1 LQLLLNRIATAANSW
16 SLDSVD
22 QKSYFP
28 VVLVIGANGPRRQ
41 TAKTAEAY
49 GMATLLSTPSPILE
63 DLKAYLP
70 DASIL
75 DQGNL
80 TEYLAYFLCSGN
92 FEANDPCYSFK
103 YRTAPCTNV
112 KGQVSWHDGLV
123 KCPSSYFGCHVNF
136 LNSFFIFFSLKYP
149 FLRWKLHHLYGS
161 IFADLMIQ
169 MLQEAADELSSLLLN
184 PTNETVTLGDS
195 SVDPF
200 QILFRLQEEEKKD
213 LKSFLSVSP
222 SSSVDVSFLG
232 GLSENITLESL
243 TRKKSICHTALLPSQ
258 ARYDGLVIGTG
269 NRKSYLEDFD
279 TGVSRDEIIGE
290 PIDFS
295 TFNDTYSVPRTLP
308 LAFDKG
314 LRNACELLLK
324 IDYKDVFLVKGGV
337 GWVSVLVPN
346 DSEIAAYGPR
356 RTKDSSGKESG
367 ARPLQGSETFFTA
380 SSPIDTVGSDNDG
393 LIVICLE
400 ICDWNSCPASYISFP
415 EDFNIQDQ
423 NATEGKSNVTIEVD
437 GKSVTG
443 VSKLHGN
450 CFLLEGEQTGFN
462 WGPGNEKG
470 QYELK
475 FNVDGTL
482 KHLFISSIIVI

>member
-1 LQLLLNRIATAANSW
+1 
-16 SLDSVD
+16 
-22 QKSYFP
+22 
-28 VVLVIGANGPRRQ
+28 
-41 TAKTAEAY
+41 
-49 GMATLLSTPSPILE
+49 
-63 DLKAYLP
+63 
-70 DASIL
+70 
-75 DQGNL
+75 
-80 TEYLAYFLCSGN
+80 
-92 FEANDPCYSFK
+92 
-103 YRTAPCTNV
+103 
-112 KGQVSWHDGLV
+112 
-123 KCPSSYFGCHVNF
+123 
-136 LNSFFIFFSLKYP
+136 
-149 FLRWKLHHLYGS
+149 
-161 IFADLMIQ
+161 MIQ
-169 MLQEAADELSSLLLN
+169 MLQEAVDELAGLLLD
-184 PTNETVTLGDS
+184 PTNVTVTLGDS

-200 QILFRLQEEEKKD
+200 QILFRLQEEEKND

-222 SSSVDVSFLG
+222 SASVEATFLAS
-232 GLSENITLESL
+232 LSETIALDSL

-269 NRKSYLEDFD
+269 NRKSYLDDFD

-314 LRNACELLLK
+314 LRNSCEFLLK

-337 GWVSVLVPN
+337 GWVSAVVPN

-356 RTKDSSGKESG
+356 RTKVSSGKESG
-367 ARPLQGSETFFTA
+367 ARPLQGSETFFA
-380 SSPIDTVGSDNDG
+380 VSSPIDTVGSENDG

-415 EDFNIQDQ
+415 EDFNIQGQ

-450 CFLLEGEQTGFN
+450 CFLLEGEQNGFN

-470 QYELK
+470 QYEMK
-475 FNVDGTL
+475 FNVDGKL